1 MINSNNLYG
10 KSINEVYGRGTNY
23 GNLFEFTY
31 AASLYRFFI
40 NGLVAYNK
48 DNSVDEIYDF
58 IVGFARKA
66 PQDEAILQNTE
77 TTKTELGTV
86 YFQYKIRSLDITLIL
101 KPEAEGQ
108 IKKLIQSSLNSF
120 HADKMLDNISQAIM
134 SASKSMLMVAERTEK
149 LNPSVEI
156 FVKMDGLDTAIN
168 IGGDVIGQAK
178 SDVSWF
184 IKTKGKEIS
193 KSIVSLKLGSKTLT
207 NRSPYEILNDIA
219 LFAKVNVEQQTK
231 LQTIASEIDSLSKQY
246 DSKKRTTE
254 ITSQEIAKTL
264 GKDYLFSNFEEK
276 LYAETQAKY
285 KSNTAKPK
293 TVNKEN
299 YKEVVSNSPT
309 SPGVYLLTQ
318 ADKVQQ
324 MIEELTTIK
333 TTYVE
338 KVLEYTNL
346 LIQTI
351 SQVTDIKLKDFF
363 EFVKLNL
370 FGSDT
375 DEVVLA
381 KLPKTKDPVIKSYS
395 KNDFSKG
402 LESKLEYIIVPE
414 NKDGSK
420 TIKFNAI
427 IATKKM
433 PLISVRL
440 KNSQL
445 YPLNVHARKLDF
457 KTMVELPAKS
467 MIMEESSLY
476 DALFYGDTVGI

>member
-1 MINSNNLYG
+1 MINSSNLYE
-10 KSINEVYGRGTNY
+10 KSINEVNARGVNY
-23 GNLFEFTY
+23 GSLFEFTY

-48 DNSVDEIYDF
+48 DNSPDEIYNF
-58 IVGFARKA
+58 ILGFAKGA
-66 PQDEAILQNTE
+66 GQTDTVLQNTE

-86 YFQYKIRSLDITLIL
+86 YFQYKIRSADIALIL
-101 KPEAEGQ
+101 NPETEAQ
-108 IKKLIQSSLNSF
+108 IKRLIQASLNSF
-120 HADKMLDNISQAIM
+120 HADKMLDNLSQAIM
-134 SASKSMLMVAERTEK
+134 SATKTMLMVAERIEK
-149 LNPSVEI
+149 LTPSVEI

-168 IGGDVIGQAK
+168 VKGDIVNQAK

-184 IKTKGKEIS
+184 IKAKGKEIS

-207 NRSPYEILNDIA
+207 NRSPFEILNDIA

-231 LQTIASEIDSLSKQY
+231 LQAIASEIDILAKEY
-246 DSKKRTTE
+246 DAKKRTTE
-254 ITSQEIAKTL
+254 IASQELAKTL
-264 GKDYLFSNFEEK
+264 GKQYLFSEFEEVF
-276 LYAETQAKY
+276 YAQTQAKY

-293 TVNKEN
+293 FVEKQS
-299 YKEVVSNSPT
+299 YKDKVPVEA
-309 SPGVYLLTQ
+309 GVYFLTQ
-318 ADKVQQ
+318 AYKIEQ
-324 MIEELTTIK
+324 MIEGLTAIK
-333 TTYVE
+333 GLYVE

-351 SQVTDIKLKDFF
+351 NQVTDIKLKDFF

-381 KLPKTKDPVIKSYS
+381 KLPKAKEPVIKSYS

-402 LESKLEYIIVPE
+402 LESKLEYNIVPE
-414 NKDGSK
+414 NKEGSK
-420 TIKFNAI
+420 VIKFNAI
-427 IATKKM
+427 IAGKKF
-433 PLISVRL
+433 PLITVRL

-476 DALFYGDTVGI
+476 DTLFYKCSLGG